1 MSASHNADA
10 AMLGPI
16 DELKKSISQK
26 GDESPSL
33 KKTGETMLTL
43 GKLLQG
49 ELSFATAEERDSAL
63 NALQTLNTS
72 LAGRDD
78 TEQYFIIV
86 LLKAIAAAAITAGVS
101 TGVGI
106 EVDKALKKGI
116 KKSWRKSG

>member
-1 MSASHNADA
+1 
-10 AMLGPI
+10 
-16 DELKKSISQK
+16 
-26 GDESPSL
+26 
-33 KKTGETMLTL
+33 MLTL

-72 LAGRDD
+72 LAGSDD
-78 TEQYFIIV
+78 TEQYFIFI